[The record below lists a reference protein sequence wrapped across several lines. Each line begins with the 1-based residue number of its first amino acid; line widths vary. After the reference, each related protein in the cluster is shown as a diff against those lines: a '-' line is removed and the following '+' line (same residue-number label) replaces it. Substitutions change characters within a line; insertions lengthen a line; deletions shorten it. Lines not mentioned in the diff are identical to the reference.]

1 MVSLPTTSPTMIGRA
16 SDLRALQAVFDAV
29 AAGESRSVVLS
40 GEAGIGK
47 TRLLTEF
54 TRSVRSSA
62 LVVTGQCVDLGD
74 VAAPYAPV
82 LGLMKDLVAQRGRD
96 AVLEAAGPGKAS
108 LATLLPSLGPDAQ
121 DHRDGG
127 VGRLHETVAVLLEAL
142 SRQQPVVVAI
152 EDVHWADGAT
162 LSLLAFLVRVL
173 SDARVM
179 VMLTFRSED
188 VSRGHP
194 LRGFLAELDRTRRV
208 ERHTLERLSRSDV
221 LRQAIAIRG
230 SSLDTVSIDS
240 VYARSEGVPFFVEEL
255 LGLEVDRDGDGD
267 ELPDTLRELLLARY
281 ERLAPATQQLL
292 RVISAGGV
300 CVEHTLLER
309 VFTGGPDALDTGV
322 REAIGSNV
330 LVADATTYEFRHAL
344 VREAI
349 HDDLLP
355 GERSRFHAGFA
366 EALEAG
372 VGGEP
377 VAAAVSHHWM
387 LARDF
392 GRAFPA
398 TVRAMEQAHAAYAY
412 STEAQ
417 LGERL
422 LEIWDQVPDA
432 AALVGRSRSELMR
445 RTASALRN
453 AGWTDRAIA
462 MVDEVLATPEE
473 RDDLDQAKLLRD
485 KAFYLANLGRPG
497 SVDLLEEA
505 LDRVPPG
512 TPGDLRG
519 VLLTSLGARHM
530 IIGRLERA
538 IEYADEAARE
548 AVRTGSARN
557 ASVAA
562 NIGGIARIHHGE
574 LESGSRMLA
583 TAETLADG
591 DGSALL
597 RYRVNASD
605 MANLLGSYEEALAS
619 ALEGVARAKE
629 LGVER
634 SSGLILSSNAVDPLV
649 ALGRWDEAE
658 ERVHRALALQ
668 PPLAFSVYLRQSLI
682 LLTLW
687 RGDAESAA
695 TLYRRWR
702 KGMLSLS
709 GLEVQTRFGVARVVM
724 QVGLAAGDLA
734 GAWST
739 AGVGVFEAPDHRPM
753 PAYDLPALA
762 DAARVLARVRVA
774 LATGTLDVESGPFA
788 GVDDDR
794 LRQLEERWR
803 ALLAEERFW
812 PTAPLWSA
820 LVDAELGGPD
830 GTGNDVGAWEAAR
843 AMAEHPFAP
852 AALAPYAAL
861 RLAEAR
867 VAAGDRPGAQDTL
880 VIAVAEAATLGAG
893 LVLDGARALAERA
906 SLNLDGRPRARG
918 ASGSVEL
925 TARERQVLQLIAEG
939 LSNRQIGERLFI
951 SAKTASVHV
960 SAILR
965 KLGAATRTEA
975 AMVAGASGL
984 LAANAGRTDRP

>member
-1 MVSLPTTSPTMIGRA
+1 MVNVPATSPTMIGRA
-16 SDLRALQAVFDAV
+16 SDLRALRAVFDAA
-29 AAGESRSVVLS
+29 AAGESRSVVVS

-47 TRLLTEF
+47 TRLLREF
-54 TRSVRSSA
+54 ARSVQPAA
-62 LVVTGQCVDLGD
+62 LVLTGQCVDLGE

-82 LGLMKDLVAQRGRD
+82 LGLMKDLVAQRGND
-96 AVLEAAGPGKAS
+96 AVLDAAGPGRAS
-108 LATLLPSLGPDAQ
+108 LAALLPALDPDAV
-121 DHRDGG
+121 DERDGG

-142 SRQQPVVVAI
+142 SREQPVVVAV

-162 LSLLAFLVRVL
+162 LSLLSFLVRVL
-173 SDARVM
+173 TTERVM
-179 VMLTFRSED
+179 LLLTFRSED

-208 ERHTLERLSRSDV
+208 ARHTLGRLSRGDV
-221 LRQAIAIRG
+221 MRQAIAIRG
-230 SSLDTVSIDS
+230 GALDAVSIDS

-255 LGLEVDRDGDGD
+255 LGLDDGSGSD

-281 ERLAPATQQLL
+281 ERLAPTTQQLL

-300 CVEHTLLER
+300 RVEHTLLEQ
-309 VFTGGPDALDTGV
+309 VFTGAPEDIDAGV
-322 REAIGSNV
+322 REAIGANV
-330 LVADATTYEFRHAL
+330 LLADATTYEFRHAL

-349 HDDLLP
+349 YDDLLP
-355 GERSRFHAGFA
+355 GERTRFHAGFA
-366 EALEAG
+366 EALEGG
-372 VGGEP
+372 VGVDP

-398 TVRAMEQAHAAYAY
+398 TARAMEQAHTAFAY

-422 LEIWDQVPDA
+422 LEIWDQVPA
-432 AALVGRSRSELMR
+432 AEELVGRSRSELMR

-462 MVDEVLATPEE
+462 MVDEVLATRED
-473 RDDLDQAKLLRD
+473 RDEIDQAKLLRD

-497 SVDLLEEA
+497 SVDLLEQA
-505 LDRVPPG
+505 LDRVPPE
-512 TPGDLRG
+512 TPGELRG

-548 AVRTGSARN
+548 AARTGSARN

-562 NIGGIARIHHGE
+562 NIGGIARIHRGE
-574 LESGSRMLA
+574 LEAGRALLA
-583 TAETLADG
+583 TAEPLAEG

-619 ALEGVARAKE
+619 ALEGVARAKS

-687 RGDAESAA
+687 RGDAETAA
-695 TLYRRWR
+695 TLFRRWHR
-702 KGMLSLS
+702 GMLSLS

-724 QVGLAAGDLA
+724 QVGLATGDL
-734 GAWST
+734 GEAWSP

-762 DAARVLARVRVA
+762 DAARVLARVRIA
-774 LATGTLDVESGPFA
+774 LAAGTLDVESGPFA
-788 GVDDDR
+788 GVDDER
-794 LRQLEERWR
+794 LRQLEHRWR
-803 ALLAEERFW
+803 ALLAEGHFW

-820 LVDAELGGPD
+820 VVDAELGGPG
-830 GTGNDVGAWEAAR
+830 GTGDDAGAWAAAR
-843 AMAEHPFAP
+843 AMAERPVAP
-852 AALAPYAAL
+852 AVLAPYTAL
-861 RLAEAR
+861 RLAEAQ
-867 VAAGDRPGAQDTL
+867 VAAGDRAGAQDTL
-880 VIAVAEAATLGAG
+880 VTAVAEATSLGAG
-893 LVLDGARALAERA
+893 LVLDGARALAVRA
-906 SLNLDGRPRARG
+906 SLNLDGRPRVRG
-918 ASGSVEL
+918 AAGSVQL

-939 LSNRQIGERLFI
+939 LSNPQIGERLYI

-965 KLGAATRTEA
+965 KLGVAGRTEA

-984 LAANAGRTDRP
+984 LDVAPGRSI